1 MPSTCPKCH
10 VVLEQDEICCAQVRY
25 TWKCASCH
33 KLSEGFAL
41 PYGKCHLCGGHL
53 DVVEPRE
60 LGDSMRFR
68 AVRDAIQFELNAF
81 QFYKMARD
89 RATEPNSRAVLERMF
104 EMELDHLHEVE
115 ERYHAHL
122 DRSVIEFEPRAERL
136 LEEALFR
143 DSSVRGVYEAALE
156 LERRTRDHF
165 RGLAV
170 DLPEGLEKDL
180 CLELAAE
187 EDEHIALLEGELEQ
201 LA

>member
-10 VVLEQDEICCAQVRY
+10 AVLEEDEICCAQIRY
-25 TWKCASCH
+25 TWKCAICH
-33 KLSEGFAL
+33 KLSQGFAL

-53 DVVEPRE
+53 DVVEERD

-89 RATEPNSRAVLERMF
+89 RTTDPNARAVLERMF

-122 DRSVIEFEPRAERL
+122 DRSVIEFEPRAEKV

-143 DSSVRGVYEAALE
+143 DSSVRGVYEAALA
-156 LERRTRDHF
+156 LERHTRDHF
-165 RGLAV
+165 RSLAL
-170 DLPEGLEKDL
+170 DLPDGLEKDL

-201 LA
+201 L

>member
-10 VVLEQDEICCAQVRY
+10 EVVEDDEICCAQVRY

-33 KLSEGFAL
+33 KLSQGFAL
-41 PYGKCHLCGGHL
+41 PYGKCHLCGGDL
-53 DVVEPRE
+53 ALTGERDLR
-60 LGDSMRFR
+60 DSLRFR

-89 RATEPNSRAVLERMF
+89 RATDANARATLERMF

-122 DRSVIEFEPRAERL
+122 DRSVIEFEPVAEKML
-136 LEEALFR
+136 ADTLFR
-143 DSSVRGVYEAALE
+143 DSGVRGVYEAALA
-156 LERRTRDHF
+156 LERHTRDHF
-165 RGLAV
+165 RQLAME
-170 DLPEGLEKDL
+170 LPDGLEKDL

-187 EDEHIALLEGELEQ
+187 EEEHIALLEGELEQ
-201 LA
+201 L